1 MELHTSKSYFYHNRF
16 FRQIH
21 SSLND
26 AMAARIALAFAWIRW
41 ILSYVTV
48 LKHTARLQR
57 VQSALA
63 RVVVN
68 QRSRPPFSFP
78 AVFKQLHWLPLE
90 RRTAVK
96 TLKASHTGR
105 YLSSIVTGHIL
116 YRFWDKSRYWLKI
129 AIFSVPFLHNNSLV
143 KNDAN
148 IFALFFHNQPHW
160 ALRWYKY

>member
-26 AMAARIALAFAWIRW
+26 AMAAPIALAFAWIRW

-48 LKHTARLQR
+48 LKR
-57 VQSALA
+57 VQSALV

-68 QRSRPPFSFP
+68 QRSRPSFSFT

-105 YLSSIVTGHIL
+105 YLSSIVIGHIL

-129 AIFSVPFLHNNSLV
+129 AIFSVPFLHNNPLV

-148 IFALFFHNQPHW
+148 IFALVFHNRPPW
-160 ALRWYKY
+160 PLRWYKYEWKYE